1 MESTMGNALVVD
13 DSKATRI
20 IVRNILQQ
28 AGYEVREATNGSEAL
43 EELERFKSTETL
55 VLADWN
61 MPKMNGLELLKQIRA
76 RPELSHLKV
85 IIVTTEARIEH
96 MILALSEG
104 ADEYLMKPFTREMLM
119 GRLELIGAVPPTDVS
134 A

>member
-1 MESTMGNALVVD
+1 MENTMGNALVVD
-13 DSKATRI
+13 DSKAARMI
-20 IVRNILQQ
+20 MRNILQQ

-43 EELERFKSTETL
+43 EELERFELTGTL

-76 RPELSHLKV
+76 RPELSQMKV
-85 IIVTTEARIEH
+85 IIVTTEAKIEH

-104 ADEYLMKPFTREMLM
+104 ADEYLMKPFTKEMLM